1 MFTCVVVE
9 NGVFLHDFAFDQRQ
23 VKLSNVPERK
33 AASRFLGGHYLKPRI
48 NDQTFSFANNV

>member
-1 MFTCVVVE
+1 MS
-9 NGVFLHDFAFDQRQ
+9 LHDFAFDQRQ

-33 AASRFLGGHYLKPRI
+33 SGFTFPRIGWLRGHYLKPRI